1 MKVKFSVFPLMSGHM
16 IKMRA
21 RTLLVI
27 NKVLVQ
33 RNAPGHCHPRKI
45 IVINVLMLF
54 LKKKTKKKTKRT
66 LQMNTFNGTM
76 VVILS
81 S

>member
-1 MKVKFSVFPLMSGHM
+1 MSGHM

-54 LKKKTKKKTKRT
+54 LKKKTKKNKKDPTDEY
-66 LQMNTFNGTM
+66 LQWNHGRNT
-76 VVILS
+76 IQLIS

>member
-1 MKVKFSVFPLMSGHM
+1 MSGHM

-54 LKKKTKKKTKRT
+54 LKKKQTERT

>member
-1 MKVKFSVFPLMSGHM
+1 M

-33 RNAPGHCHPRKI
+33 RNAPGHFHPRKI

-54 LKKKTKKKTKRT
+54 LKKKNKKDPTDEY
-66 LQMNTFNGTM
+66 LQWNHGRNT
-76 VVILS
+76 IQLIS

>member
-1 MKVKFSVFPLMSGHM
+1 MSGHM
-16 IKMRA
+16 IKMKA

-54 LKKKTKKKTKRT
+54 LKKKKNRKDPTDEY
-66 LQMNTFNGTM
+66 LQWNHSHNT
-76 VVILS
+76 IQLIS

>member
-1 MKVKFSVFPLMSGHM
+1 MSGHM
-16 IKMRA
+16 IKMKA

-54 LKKKTKKKTKRT
+54 LKKKKKIERT
-66 LQMNTFNGTM
+66 LQMNTFNGTI
-76 VVILS
+76 VIILS

>member
-1 MKVKFSVFPLMSGHM
+1 M
-16 IKMRA
+16 IKMKA

-54 LKKKTKKKTKRT
+54 LKKKKTNRKDPT
-66 LQMNTFNGTM
+66 DEYLQWNRSHNT
-76 VVILS
+76 IQLIS

>member
-1 MKVKFSVFPLMSGHM
+1 MSKMK
-16 IKMRA
+16 A

-27 NKVLVQ
+27 NKVLVR

-54 LKKKTKKKTKRT
+54 LKKKKKKRT

-76 VVILS
+76 VIILS
-81 S
+81 R

>member
-54 LKKKTKKKTKRT
+54 LKKKTKRT

>member
-1 MKVKFSVFPLMSGHM
+1 M
-16 IKMRA
+16 IKMKA

-54 LKKKTKKKTKRT
+54 LKKKKKNRKDPTDEY
-66 LQMNTFNGTM
+66 LQWNHSHNT
-76 VVILS
+76 IQLIS